1 MGYIQGD
8 GAGPGREPPA
18 QNRFFDQRLPVLT
31 QKFFSRLE
39 GCTGGA
45 AAGVLLPPGEG
56 VENCA
61 RPRCGHCRW
70 SKCDNS
76 LLSSILVSNR
86 RVRRRGG
93 GRVHGFGLPYQV
105 RYRYWLAIIPNKLR
119 KIKNMIIILFVA
131 KVMGNCY

>member
-18 QNRFFDQRLPVLT
+18 QNRFFGTGQRLPVLT

-45 AAGVLLPPGEG
+45 AAGVLLSPGEG

-76 LLSSILVSNR
+76 LFSSFLVSNR

-93 GRVHGFGLPYQV
+93 GRGHGFCLPGKIQV
-105 RYRYWLAIIPNKLR
+105 WLAIIPYKLR